1 MFKKEFGVRER
12 RQPDVIEILRNDK
25 RIDELGQMLCWQN
38 FYEKKIFRKNIN
50 LHDELQLFPNCS
62 FQIDWK

>member
-1 MFKKEFGVRER
+1 MRER
-12 RQPDVIEILRNDK
+12 KQPDVFEILRSDR

-38 FYEKKIFRKNIN
+38 FYEKKVFRK
-50 LHDELQLFPNCS
+50 DVELSDMLEMFPNCS